1 MALTEHQ
8 QPATAPRSLRT
19 RYLALAKVDVPDYWY
34 GPIVAWS
41 CAASPFGWVV
51 VPASMLVTGVAG
63 GNWAAA
69 ALDDIQGLADGIDE
83 ITYSSENTLRSRNRK
98 PLLTGE
104 LTADEARLFASAC
117 VLGSMGVSVAAFG
130 LSPHRPLRLVP
141 IGLAGLLLSVQYSY
155 GLKLSYRPGG
165 AEASLFGTMMLVTAG
180 PGYLFGAARPAL
192 WAATL
197 LLSSTMTQSAMA
209 ANGQDAVADAAGGRR
224 TIATLLTSAQYGR
237 LIALLSVVDLA
248 VALGAVGLG
257 ALHPITALTLTPAA
271 VCKARQAHS
280 AWQGDWLRARRRGFT
295 ALRMIAGG
303 IIAGNLVGRALR

>member
-1 MALTEHQ
+1 MTALDDEQ
-8 QPATAPRSLRT
+8 AEQLRSLRS
-19 RYLALAKVDVPDYWY
+19 RYLALAKVDVPDYWF
-34 GPIVAWS
+34 GPVVAWS
-41 CAASPFGWVV
+41 CAANPFGWVA
-51 VPASMLVTGVAG
+51 VPAAMLVTGVAG

-83 ITYSSENTLRSRNRK
+83 VTYSAENTLRSRARK

-104 LTADEARLFASAC
+104 LTATDARLFAGAC
-117 VLGSMGVSVAAFG
+117 VLGSAGISVLAFG
-130 LSPHRPLRLVP
+130 LSPHRPLRMVP

-180 PGYLFGAARPAL
+180 PGYLFGAARPSL

-197 LLSSTMTQSAMA
+197 LLSSTMTQSAMS

-224 TIATLLTSAQYGR
+224 TIATLLSPQRYGR
-237 LIALLSVVDLA
+237 LIAALSVVDLA

-257 ALHPITALTLTPAA
+257 ALQPITVLTLAPAA
-271 VCKARQAHS
+271 VFKARQARS
-280 AWQGDWLRARRRGFT
+280 AWQGDWLRARRTGFT

-303 IIAGNLVGRALR
+303 IVAGNLIGRAMR